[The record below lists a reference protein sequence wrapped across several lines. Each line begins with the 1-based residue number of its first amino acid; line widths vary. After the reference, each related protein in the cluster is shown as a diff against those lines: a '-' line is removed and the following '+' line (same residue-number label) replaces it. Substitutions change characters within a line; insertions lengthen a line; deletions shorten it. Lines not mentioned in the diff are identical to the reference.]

1 MTYFQP
7 NAIQRK
13 RGFAFTFMVT
23 KVVTSLCL
31 DSLGEISL
39 VESSLEDESPP
50 DEDPSGLGLAESL
63 ENDRLKM
70 PCCLLRREACRVFEG
85 NKVDVLDGTSE
96 CKRMYEKLR
105 PTDDA

>member
-1 MTYFQP
+1 MQY
-7 NAIQRK
+7 K
-13 RGFAFTFMVT
+13 KKGGFVYTFMVT

-50 DEDPSGLGLAESL
+50 DEDPSGLGLVESL

-70 PCCLLRREACRVFEG
+70 PCCLLRRDACRVFEG
-85 NKVDVLDGTSE
+85 NKVDVLDGPSD

-105 PTDDA
+105 HTNDACFI